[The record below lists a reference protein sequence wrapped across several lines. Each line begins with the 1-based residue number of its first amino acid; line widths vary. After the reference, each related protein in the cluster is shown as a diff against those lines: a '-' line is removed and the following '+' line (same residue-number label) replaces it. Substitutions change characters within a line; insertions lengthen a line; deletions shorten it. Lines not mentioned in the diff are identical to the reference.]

1 MTGKTRRICGGRLA
15 AAVVAHL
22 IYMAAAGPASAMQI
36 LEAADH
42 GELAAEISATGVNR
56 IALSHDRIRRV
67 IRAPG
72 GFVTE
77 HDPET
82 GELYLRPVAAGQGAE
97 PEAAGGSDG
106 APVILFI
113 GTEKGF
119 TYRLTLTPSDRDSAQ
134 ILIRNGAALTR
145 AEAGAAVP
153 ATGAD
158 PRIGVRGRPRVAALV
173 GLIRAV
179 ARREPPAGYAIETG
193 TGRVIGGLP
202 VIETWRGPRLTAHV
216 VEDDGAVADAAD
228 LAGTM
233 GVRAAAAW
241 LAAPGSG
248 PSGGRL
254 AVIVTDAA
262 GPNDAMPAER
272 NAGRRNAGRR
282 IPGRPAMSAVDG
294 DAGAVRRRQLVL
306 FSVIAAVVL
315 VVLAVWLT
323 AGGGGQP
330 AVQGGIEAELA
341 GPDIAEKVWTRR
353 SEARIGTIE
362 TRLREIET
370 EARRL
375 GSENERLRQK
385 LAGDAANARSV
396 IDRQAAVIDA
406 LERQMNAPPPA
417 ETPDGTGF
425 FRPAESQAGTP
436 AANPAPA
443 PPAPLIETFELKD
456 AGSGATGPGAAG
468 PGIGGLSGAAVKPVG
483 VWLPAG
489 SHAEAVV
496 LSGVDASAG
505 VSSQGDPRPV
515 LFRITGPA
523 WTAAENGAAMQV
535 DVAGCTV
542 TGAAHGD
549 LSSEKIYARLRT
561 MTCAGPGF
569 GTVIETDVAGFVAGS
584 GKVGV
589 RGPVVSREGALVEKA
604 FLAGLVSSL
613 GQGVSQAFQPQAVAT
628 GGGAALAN
636 SGLGDI
642 GRAGL
647 GSGAASAGQKVADY
661 MIRRAE
667 QYQPVIQLGAG
678 TRVTLVFLEGARLDG
693 QVAVKSA
700 AKSNQGGN

>member
-1 MTGKTRRICGGRLA
+1 
-15 AAVVAHL
+15 
-22 IYMAAAGPASAMQI
+22 
-36 LEAADH
+36 
-42 GELAAEISATGVNR
+42 
-56 IALSHDRIRRV
+56 
-67 IRAPG
+67 
-72 GFVTE
+72 
-77 HDPET
+77 
-82 GELYLRPVAAGQGAE
+82 
-97 PEAAGGSDG
+97 
-106 APVILFI
+106 
-113 GTEKGF
+113 
-119 TYRLTLTPSDRDSAQ
+119 
-134 ILIRNGAALTR
+134 
-145 AEAGAAVP
+145 
-153 ATGAD
+153 
-158 PRIGVRGRPRVAALV
+158 
-173 GLIRAV
+173 
-179 ARREPPAGYAIETG
+179 
-193 TGRVIGGLP
+193 
-202 VIETWRGPRLTAHV
+202 
-216 VEDDGAVADAAD
+216 
-228 LAGTM
+228 
-233 GVRAAAAW
+233 
-241 LAAPGSG
+241 
-248 PSGGRL
+248 
-254 AVIVTDAA
+254 
-262 GPNDAMPAER
+262 
-272 NAGRRNAGRR
+272 
-282 IPGRPAMSAVDG
+282 MSAVDG

-362 TRLREIET
+362 TRLREMET

-375 GSENERLRQK
+375 GSENERLRQN

-456 AGSGATGPGAAG
+456 AGNGGTGPGAAG

-483 VWLPAG
+483 RWLPAG
-489 SHAEAVV
+489 AHAEAIV

-561 MTCAGPGF
+561 MTCAGPGS

-604 FLAGLVSSL
+604 FLAGMVSGRGPGRVAGVPAAGRRHRRRRGGRQYRSRRYRPRRARL
-613 GQGVSQAFQPQAVAT
+613 GRGE
-628 GGGAALAN
+628 
-636 SGLGDI
+636 
-642 GRAGL
+642 
-647 GSGAASAGQKVADY
+647 
-661 MIRRAE
+661 RRAE
-667 QYQPVIQLGAG
+667 GCRLHDPPRRTVPAG
-678 TRVTLVFLEGARLDG
+678 DPARGRDPG
-693 QVAVKSA
+693 DAGVPRRRAPRRP
-700 AKSNQGGN
+700 GGREIGSQEQSGRKLRCFEMRF